1 MKLVTHVSAP
11 IPMFGLWMMIPLRMR
26 SLNTNVTNVTFHS
39 NSCPD
44 SIMIMMNVFALP
56 MLLSMVKTVSAMQ
69 ATNNMKR
76 LVSDVML
83 TLTILDSV
91 LVEKVNSSGTTA
103 ASIALVSMPELT
115 KESVPVVNLS
125 F

>member
-1 MKLVTHVSAP
+1 MKLKTHASAP
-11 IPMFGLWMMIPLRMR
+11 KLMFGLWMMLPKMMR
-26 SLNTNVTNVTFHS
+26 FLNTNVTNVTFHN
-39 NSCPD
+39 NSCHD

>member
-11 IPMFGLWMMIPLRMR
+11 IHMFGPWMMIPLMMM
-26 SLNTNVTNVTFHS
+26 SLNTNVTNVTFHN
-39 NSCPD
+39 NSCHD
-44 SIMIMMNVFALP
+44 SIMMRMNAFALP

-91 LVEKVNSSGTTA
+91 LVKKVNSSGTTA

-115 KESVPVVNLS
+115 KESVPVVNLNS
-125 F
+125 